1 MNILHEAQIRQTDYN
16 QVKQYCYFTNA
27 DTREVDVSVI
37 IPVHGRIEFN
47 HIVTIQ
53 FLKAIYFHGHIKK
66 ISITFVEHSEI
77 PLHHFLCNPGIN
89 YIHIPQNKQPFNKC
103 LAHNVGALYSNKA
116 KYYLFHDTDILVP
129 PDFFVKLFENLE
141 HGFDALQS
149 FTQRRLLYCN
159 ELLSKN
165 IIENKTPIEI
175 LDAKCAGITP
185 GDWGAQGGSIFVPKD
200 IFFNAGGFDPEFF
213 DEYGLE
219 DRFFFDKLN
228 LICKLGS
235 CDNPAIEL
243 LHLFHAPAF
252 NRTTKPEARDAV
264 DSFAALSKE
273 DKLKFIQ
280 IKSEQIKHFLIS

>member
-47 HIVTIQ
+47 RTVTIH
-53 FLKAIYFHGHIKK
+53 FLNAIYFHRNTKNV
-66 ISITFVEHSEI
+66 SITFVEHSET
-77 PLHHFLCNPGIN
+77 PEHKDLCSGKN

-103 LAHNVGALYSNKA
+103 LAHNIGALYSNKA

-185 GDWGAQGGSIFVPKD
+185 GDWGAQGGSIFVTKD
-200 IFFNAGGFDPEFF
+200 MFFNAGGFDPEFF